1 MMPMNDDGRTFRLLW
16 FSDIPFFQLINFGI
30 LSVSK
35 AIPTKVPCNW
45 VQRPIHSTRRRNHFT
60 LKVKGLWM
68 IAQRA
73 VLFLFLFGTHHFC
86 LPGKARDRFIRWRKS
101 GRNNNG
107 SSNQQQCLLFV
118 RLHTQSVPSEA
129 VIVNLW
135 WQKET
140 LCVRRF
146 HTLCIRVRA
155 RVRAQCFCNFI
166 NWISFTTWDFAKWHT
181 FAIQEP
187 RGQRVNKKESEGEWL
202 GGTSKR
208 ILSFPCEKKKL
219 KVVLNVS
226 YGKQCYQ
233 F

>member
-1 MMPMNDDGRTFRLLW
+1 MIQRHSIFWADEFWNFECIKSYSDKSPMQLSSKANSFDKKKKSFHIKSKRTLNDRPAC
-16 FSDIPFFQLINFGI
+16 SIV
-30 LSVSK
+30 SVSVWY
-35 AIPTKVPCNW
+35 TSW
-45 VQRPIHSTRRRNHFT
+45 ESTRP
-60 LKVKGLWM
+60 
-68 IAQRA
+68 
-73 VLFLFLFGTHHFC
+73 VLC
-86 LPGKARDRFIRWRKS
+86 VFIRWRKS

-187 RGQRVNKKESEGEWL
+187 RGQSVNKKESEGEWL

-208 ILSFPCEKKKL
+208 ILSFSCEKKKL

-226 YGKQCYQ
+226 YGKKCYH